1 MHIEELQLENFRG
14 FAQLTIPFERHLTV
28 LVGVNG
34 SGKSSILD
42 ALAVLL
48 AMVVRTNALPGEPR
62 AFTDRDVRVECEST
76 WALCKYVHEGRDGFY
91 DERHRRRST
100 RGQRR
105 PFDQHSRGSTN
116 PSLVLPLAIYY
127 PSRRSVLDTPERL
140 REPHSFEPVDALDL
154 ALEAR
159 VDFRL
164 FFEWFRDRED
174 IENER
179 RAQES
184 TSYRDPALSAVREAI
199 VAFMPNV
206 SEPRVQRAPRQRFVL
221 TKDGS
226 TLEIDQLSD
235 GERTLLA
242 LVGDLARRL
251 SMANPTDALKHEAVV
266 MIDEVELHLHPGLQR
281 DVVAGL
287 RRTFPNVQF
296 ILTTH
301 SPFVLGAVPA
311 ESIRLLRNFK
321 LETPTIETEHQPIGT
336 ISRELQGIPERSPVV
351 DDLLQKA
358 HAACDAQDLP
368 EAEKQLAAL
377 RERVG
382 ASDPDVIRLESLLD
396 LLAPG

>member
-34 SGKSSILD
+34 AGKSSILD

-48 AMVVRTNALPGEPR
+48 SNLLHSNALSTQPLWF
-62 AFTDRDVRVECEST
+62 ADRDVRSGAEST
-76 WALCKYVHEGRDGFY
+76 RARCSFIRGGQPHEHE
-91 DERHRRRST
+91 ERHVRRAPRAVHHPHVPQWRALDT
-100 RGQRR
+100 LMG
-105 PFDQHSRGSTN
+105 
-116 PSLVLPLAIYY
+116 VAIYY

-140 REPHSFEPVDALDL
+140 REPHSFEPIDALDL

-179 RAQES
+179 RARES
-184 TSYRDPALSAVREAI
+184 ATYRDPALTAVRDAI
-199 VAFMPNV
+199 TAFLPNNI
-206 SEPRVQRAPRQRFVL
+206 SDPRVQRVPHRFVV

-251 SMANPTDALKHEAVV
+251 AMANPGDALNHEAVV

-301 SPFVLGAVPA
+301 SPFVLGEVPA
-311 ESIRLLRNFK
+311 QSIRLLRNFK
-321 LETPTIETEHQPIGT
+321 LETPTIETKDEPIGN
-336 ISRELQGIPERSPVV
+336 ISRELQGTPERSREV
-351 DDLLQKA
+351 DALLQKA